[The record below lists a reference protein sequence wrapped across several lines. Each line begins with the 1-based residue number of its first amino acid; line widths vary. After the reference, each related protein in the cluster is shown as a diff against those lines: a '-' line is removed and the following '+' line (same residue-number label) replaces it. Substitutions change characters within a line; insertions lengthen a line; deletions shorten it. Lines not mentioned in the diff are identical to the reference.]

1 MNFVPVIISGGVGS
15 RLWPLSRDAHPK
27 PFIDLPQG
35 GTLIGRTYERAAAL
49 KDVKDIIT
57 VTNRDFLFLTLDAYA
72 DFQTNDNCDIFL
84 LEPQGRDTAAAVAL
98 AALHAHATFGG
109 DTILLIL
116 PSDHLVQDQDAF
128 SKGVERAKEL
138 ASTGRIV
145 TFGIVPESPE
155 TGFGYLEAEHEDVL
169 RFVEKPDE
177 DTARSYVESGRYFWN
192 SGMFCFQADAMIA
205 AMREHCP
212 EVLQGAEAALEKARS
227 GQQGNAET
235 FEIDKDLFAATPA
248 ISIDYA
254 VMEKQANIACIPLDC
269 GWSDIGS
276 WSAMAELV
284 EPDEDGNRVNGEAL
298 LENTHGSFV
307 YSEDRLVSLIGVDD
321 LLVVDTADALL
332 VTHKDNAQQV
342 RNVYNRLK
350 KQNHE
355 AAQLHRTAH
364 RPWGSYTILE
374 EGDNFKIK
382 RIVVK
387 PGRRLSLQS
396 HHHRS
401 EHWIVVSGTAK
412 VTNGDDVILLTTNQ
426 STYIPCG
433 HKHRLENPG
442 ILPLVLIEVQSG
454 EYLGEDDIVRFDDMY
469 GRS

>member
-1 MNFVPVIISGGVGS
+1 MSFVPVIISGGVGS

-27 PFIDLPQG
+27 PFIELPQG
-35 GTLIGRTYERAAAL
+35 GTLIGRTYERASAL
-49 KDVKDIIT
+49 RDVKDIIT
-57 VTNRDFLFLTLDAYA
+57 VTNREFLFLTLDAYA
-72 DFQTNDNCDIFL
+72 HSNAQAKRDIFL

-98 AALHAHATFGG
+98 AALHAQSSFGG

-116 PSDHLVQDQDAF
+116 PSDHLIQDQEAF
-128 SKGVERAKEL
+128 STGVERAKEL
-138 ASTGRIV
+138 AATGRIV
-145 TFGIVPESPE
+145 TFGIVPETPE
-155 TGFGYLEAEHEDVL
+155 TGFGYLETEQENVL

-177 DTARSYVESGRYFWN
+177 ATAQSYLKSGRYFWN
-192 SGMFCFQADAMIA
+192 SGMFCFKAEVMIA
-205 AMREHCP
+205 AMRDHCP
-212 EVLQGAEAALEKARS
+212 EILQGAEKALNQARS
-227 GQQGNAET
+227 GHQGNAET
-235 FEIDKDLFAATPA
+235 FEINHELFAATPA

-254 VMEKQANIACIPLDC
+254 VMEKQENIACVPLDC

-276 WSAMAELV
+276 WSAMAKLV
-284 EPDEDGNRVNGEAL
+284 EPDQDGNRVNGEAI

-307 YSEDRLVSLIGVDD
+307 HSEDRLVSLIGVDD

-342 RNVYNRLK
+342 RNIYNRLK
-350 KQNHE
+350 KQDHE
-355 AAQLHRTAH
+355 AAKLHRTAH

-374 EGDNFKIK
+374 EGDSFKIK

-401 EHWIVVSGTAK
+401 EHWVVVSGTAK